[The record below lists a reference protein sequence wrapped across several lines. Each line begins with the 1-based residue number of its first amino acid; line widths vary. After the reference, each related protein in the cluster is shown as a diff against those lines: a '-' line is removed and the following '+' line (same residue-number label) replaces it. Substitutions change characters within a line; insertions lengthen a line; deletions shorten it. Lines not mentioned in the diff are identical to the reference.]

1 MKRLTNGLKVWIAGS
16 TLVGFLTG
24 WSLLAN
30 MGTSAVATTTLAP
43 TSQVTQSTQTTTQ
56 VSSLDT
62 SVTATSTSTASSASA
77 SDNQSQSLQQI
88 SAATNVT
95 SNVPRLRTSG
105 S

>member
-30 MGTSAVATTTLAP
+30 MGASAVATTTLTP
-43 TSQVTQSTQTTTQ
+43 TSLVTQSTQTTQ
-56 VSSLDT
+56 VSSLNT
-62 SVTATSTSTASSASA
+62 SATATSTSTASSASA

-88 SAATNVT
+88 SAAANVT

>member
-30 MGTSAVATTTLAP
+30 MGGSAVATTTLAP
-43 TSQVTQSTQTTTQ
+43 TSQVTQSTQTTQ
-56 VSSLDT
+56 VSSVDT
-62 SVTATSTSTASSASA
+62 SVTATSTSASA
-77 SDNQSQSLQQI
+77 SDNQSQPLQQI

>member
-30 MGTSAVATTTLAP
+30 MGTSAVATTTVAP
-43 TSQVTQSTQTTTQ
+43 TSLVTQSTQTTQ

-62 SVTATSTSTASSASA
+62 STTATSTSTASSASA

-88 SAATNVT
+88 SAAANVT